1 MKAFALLSGGKDSFL
16 SAQIAMEQ
24 GYEIEGAISVIPREF
39 SMMFHYPNAARAKLV
54 AELLGVEW
62 IPVPES
68 NVFENI
74 AKMCRGR
81 VDALISGAIASDYQK
96 TRIEKMC
103 TEAGIISYSPLWRKS
118 QKRILEE
125 IIMRGIQ
132 AIIVSVSAE
141 GFDMNDLGRLL
152 DSEYVS
158 ELERKNSKYGINI
171 AGEGG
176 EYETFV
182 LGTKHGKLL
191 EIKKSR
197 KIWEGSHGY
206 LLIDDA
212 IVSRHPPAP

>member
-24 GYEIEGAISVIPREF
+24 GYEIEGAISVIPQEF
-39 SMMFHYPNAARAKLV
+39 SMMFHYPNAAIANLV
-54 AELLGVEW
+54 AELLGVQW
-62 IPVPES
+62 MPVPE
-68 NVFENI
+68 NNFFENI
-74 AKMCRGR
+74 GKMCSGR

-103 TEAGIISYSPLWRKS
+103 TEAGVISYSPLWRKN

-141 GFDMNDLGRLL
+141 GFDINDLGKLL
-152 DSEYVS
+152 DREFMG
-158 ELERKNSKYGINI
+158 ELERRNSKFGINI

-176 EYETFV
+176 EYETLV
-182 LGTKHGKLL
+182 LGTKHGKRL

-212 IVSRHPPAP
+212 VVL